1 MNTHTFTF
9 IIGYRHR
16 IDRFNN
22 LKRTLDWINGFA
34 GVDVIL
40 VEQDT
45 HSKISHLTLRARHIF
60 LKSDKPYNRSWAF
73 NVGTKLSKSNVI
85 VFSDSDLIMEPNQF
99 IEGLKA
105 IEQYDMVSPYNSVL
119 DLNTQESTLQLQEIV
134 KINRPGRGETDNQKI
149 NICGGI
155 SIFRKDAIQRIAGW
169 NEDFIGWG
177 GEDDFQAIKVENF
190 LSNTTLPY
198 KCYHLYH
205 NRETPNQSGYQRTLQ
220 LLQSLKSLSKD
231 DLVRTI
237 NMSLPKIGM
246 VNKYDN
252 F

>member
-45 HSKISHLTLRARHIF
+45 HSKISHLNLKARHIF

-73 NVGTKLSKSNVI
+73 NVGTKFSKSNVI

-99 IEGLKA
+99 IEGLKS
-105 IEQYDMVSPYNSVL
+105 IEKFEMVSPYTSVL
-119 DLNTQESTLQLQEIV
+119 DLQPNEAHLSLPKLKT
-134 KINRPGRGETDNQKI
+134 INRPGRGETDNQAI
-149 NICGGI
+149 NICGGM
-155 SIFRKDAIQRIAGW
+155 SIFRKDAIQRIGGW
-169 NEDFIGWG
+169 CEDFWSWG
-177 GEDDFQAIKVENF
+177 GEDDYLAMVVKKY
-190 LSNTTLPY
+190 LTY
-198 KCYHLYH
+198 KEMDFRCYHLYH
-205 NRETPNQSGYQRTLQ
+205 NRDAPDNTQYQKTLSLLNRLVQ
-220 LLQSLKSLSKD
+220 LSEQELN
-231 DLVRTI
+231 RYI
-237 NMSLPKIGM
+237 NSNRPKNSM
-246 VNKYDN
+246 LNKCDM
-252 F
+252 

>member
-9 IIGYRHR
+9 VIGYRHK

-45 HSKISHLTLRARHIF
+45 HSKISHLPLKARHIF

-73 NVGTKLSKSNVI
+73 NVATKLSKSNVI
-85 VFSDSDLIMEPNQF
+85 VFSDSDLIMDPNQF

-105 IEQYDMVSPYNSVL
+105 IQQYEMVSPYNSVL
-119 DLNTQESTLQLQEIV
+119 DLDPKESNYQLQDLV

-190 LSNTTLPY
+190 LTHTTLPY

-205 NRETPNQSGYQRTLQ
+205 NREAPNQNGYQRTLQ
-220 LLQSLKSLSKD
+220 LLQTLKNLSKD
-231 DLVRTI
+231 DLVKTI
-237 NMSLPKIGM
+237 NFSLSKIGM
-246 VNKYDN
+246 INKYDN
-252 F
+252 

>member
-16 IDRFNN
+16 LDRFNN

-45 HSKISHLTLRARHIF
+45 HSKISHLPLKARHIF
-60 LKSDKPYNRSWAF
+60 LKSDKPYNKAWGF
-73 NVGTKLSKSNVI
+73 NIGTKLSKSNVI
-85 VFSDSDLIMEPNQF
+85 VFSDLGVIMDPNKF
-99 IEGLKA
+99 IEGLRA
-105 IEQYDMVSPYNSVL
+105 IEQYDMVSPYSSVL
-119 DLNTQESTLQLQEIV
+119 DLNPQESNLQLQDML
-134 KINRPGRGETDNQKI
+134 KIDRPGRGETDNQKI

-155 SIFRKDAIQRIAGW
+155 SIFRKDTIQKIAGW

-177 GEDDFQAIKVENF
+177 GEDDFQTIKVENF
-190 LSNTTLPY
+190 LTYTTLPY

-205 NRETPNQSGYQRTLQ
+205 NREVPNQNGYQRTLQ
-220 LLQSLKSLSKD
+220 LLQTLRNLSKD
-231 DLVRTI
+231 DLVKAI
-237 NMSLPKIGM
+237 NFSLPKIGLI
-246 VNKYDN
+246 NKYDN
-252 F
+252 

>member
-73 NVGTKLSKSNVI
+73 NIGTKLSKSNVI

-119 DLNTQESTLQLQEIV
+119 DLTAQESTLQLQDIV

-205 NRETPNQSGYQRTLQ
+205 NRETPNQIGYQRTLQ

>member
-9 IIGYRHR
+9 VIGYRHKM
-16 IDRFNN
+16 DRFNN

-45 HSKISHLTLRARHIF
+45 HSKISHLPLKARQIF

-73 NVGTKLSKSNVI
+73 NVATKFAKSNVI

-105 IEQYDMVSPYNSVL
+105 IEKFEMVSPYSSVL
-119 DLNTQESTLQLQEIV
+119 DLNPQESNLQLQDIV
-134 KINRPGRGETDNQKI
+134 KIDRPGRGETDNQKI

-177 GEDDFQAIKVENF
+177 GEDDFQTIKVENF
-190 LSNTTLPY
+190 LTHTTLPH

-205 NRETPNQSGYQRTLQ
+205 NRETLNQNGYQRTLQ
-220 LLQSLKSLSKD
+220 LLQTLKNLSKD
-231 DLVRTI
+231 DLVKTI
-237 NMSLPKIGM
+237 NFSLPKIGM

-252 F
+252 